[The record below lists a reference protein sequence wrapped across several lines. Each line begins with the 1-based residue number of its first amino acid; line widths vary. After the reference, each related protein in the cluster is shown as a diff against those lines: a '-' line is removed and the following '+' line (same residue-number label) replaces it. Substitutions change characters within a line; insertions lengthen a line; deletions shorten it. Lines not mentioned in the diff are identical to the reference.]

1 MCCSCILSAAT
12 FSGALCGVKASA
24 AVVKKSAAD
33 MRSFYGDNLNISY
46 EYEGSIYSTS
56 ASFYGVVSSFDLN
69 SIASNAIIPSTSA
82 LSTYDIIL
90 YQASVPAGNWM
101 YSDVVVEGFYTR
113 FDNYARG
120 GFVGSV
126 DGLGYSGFSVSDSR
140 NSVANWGN
148 NFAGNFSA
156 TLSRNS
162 ADYYGFVSCSLNP
175 SYGFYVPLRMI
186 QYEFQ
191 NGGVIDS
198 VYFDGL
204 RSDNRSHLFVG
215 AICPYVDG
223 NLFND
228 PAATTAPSG
237 TGDINVSV
245 DMSETNGLLDR
256 ILAAIQGFAQSI
268 LDGLKG
274 LFIPDD
280 DFMDGFK
287 ADMQKLLQDHLGG
300 LYEAEQ
306 LMADS
311 FEQLPN
317 VVAKSEIYIP
327 PLTLDLAGTPFKLGD
342 WHVPLKVSGMPAVLY
357 EGIAFIID
365 FLCLAAFLRMC
376 RNKLEIFLN
385 PDSEVIRE

>member
-1 MCCSCILSAAT
+1 
-12 FSGALCGVKASA
+12 
-24 AVVKKSAAD
+24 
-33 MRSFYGDNLNISY
+33 MRSFYGDNVNINY
-46 EYEGSIYSTS
+46 EYEGKIYSTS
-56 ASFYGVVSSFDLN
+56 ANFYGVVSSYDVN
-69 SIASNAIIPSTSA
+69 SIASNAIMPSTSA

-90 YQASVPAGNWM
+90 YQASVQAGEWM
-101 YSDVVVEGFYTR
+101 YSDVVVDGFYTR

-126 DGLGYSGFSVSDSR
+126 AGLGYSGFSVSDPR

-162 ADYYGFVSCSLNP
+162 ADYYGFASCSLNP
-175 SYGFYVPLRMI
+175 SYHFFVPLRMI

-191 NGGVIDS
+191 NGGTIDS
-198 VYFDGL
+198 VHFDGL
-204 RSDNRSHLFVG
+204 RSDNRSHLFIG
-215 AICPYVDG
+215 IICPYVEGDMA
-223 NLFND
+223 NA
-228 PAATTAPSG
+228 PVSSTTAPSG
-237 TGDINVSV
+237 TGDINVNV
-245 DMSETNGLLDR
+245 DLSETNGFLDR
-256 ILAAIQGFAQSI
+256 ILAAIQGIAQSI
-268 LDGLKG
+268 LDGIKG

-280 DFMDGFK
+280 DFMDTFK
-287 ADMQKLLQDHLGG
+287 ADMQTLLQEHLGG

-317 VVAKSEIYIP
+317 VIAKSEIYIP
-327 PLTLDLAGTPFKLGD
+327 AITLNLAGTPFKLGD
-342 WHVPLKVSGMPAVLY
+342 WHVPLKVAGMPALLY

-385 PDSEVIRE
+385 PDSEVIKE